1 MLSSIDEEE
10 RAAVY
15 AGNCDGN
22 IFRRIISCQLIRAG
36 CDIPS
41 AIITVEVVDTV
52 LLAIYTFAVP
62 STLTDPPFA
71 VNKFTGLLLFTFS
84 LMRSA
89 VSLDN
94 IVCVQPVSGKQL
106 TSIPSLSRPAG
117 ASHNG
122 A

>member
-1 MLSSIDEEE
+1 M
-10 RAAVY
+10 RV
-15 AGNCDGN
+15 
-22 IFRRIISCQLIRAG
+22 G

-41 AIITVEVVDTV
+41 AIITVEIVDTV
-52 LLAIYTFAVP
+52 LLAICTLAVP
-62 STLTDPPFA
+62 STLTHPPFA

-84 LMRSA
+84 LRRSA
-89 VSLDN
+89 VSLDK

-106 TSIPSLSRPAG
+106 MSIPLLSRPAG